1 MHTKGAQENLA
12 RLSDRNDPVQAAFVQ
27 AGVAN
32 SKTTTGIQS
41 LGAIGYD
48 PIWFFYRG
56 AEVSRSDFEVIQGHS
71 KYFANRKISVG
82 VEGSGTH
89 AQAMRIV
96 KASGLDRTNLQFQE
110 LPGDQAVKALQAGEI
125 DAAFIVD
132 ALEAPNI
139 QTLLAD
145 PTLHL
150 ITFRR
155 AEAFVKLIPYL
166 QILKVPEGSFSLE
179 RNFPNQDLK
188 LVATTT
194 NLLIDDRM
202 HPTIQFLFLEAA

>member
-1 MHTKGAQENLA
+1 MNRWVKNMLNSSKKVILELLHTKGAQENLA

-56 AEVSRSDFEVIQGHS
+56 TEVSRGDFEVIQGHS

-89 AQAMRIV
+89 A
-96 KASGLDRTNLQFQE
+96 
-110 LPGDQAVKALQAGEI
+110 
-125 DAAFIVD
+125 
-132 ALEAPNI
+132 
-139 QTLLAD
+139 
-145 PTLHL
+145 
-150 ITFRR
+150 
-155 AEAFVKLIPYL
+155 
-166 QILKVPEGSFSLE
+166 
-179 RNFPNQDLK
+179 
-188 LVATTT
+188 
-194 NLLIDDRM
+194 
-202 HPTIQFLFLEAA
+202 